1 MPRAYLGPIP
11 HPAIGIRLPDI
22 VIPPVLRAFRMRGVV
37 GTLMLSYNRETA
49 PSKVISEG
57 KHVLLGHTGTSIKE
71 YIGKASHY
79 ADEFGVLIEVEAD
92 HISLMSS
99 PERAIKRITHGGF
112 EYGLSDEEIKNSLT
126 YIEDELK
133 EIKEAGGI
141 DFVTIDTCELVDL
154 GVDKIDEKDL
164 LVRYENEIEESTRRE
179 LERRY
184 LNRKFRFF
192 LSNGKVFEIK
202 FKLEDI
208 ARLSI
213 KYLRSIEYVLKI
225 YDIVRKYNEKEFGV
239 EIAFDELP
247 QVTKPMELFFYMN
260 ELSNR
265 GLTIDFIAPNVGFM
279 KRENYGGELGELA
292 QRVDVLSAITKSF
305 GALLSFHSGS
315 GSHPYSD
322 KGVGVWETI
331 RDASNGMIKYKVSG
345 VYIQLLLEVMSR
357 FPKGSKVRTLYEEI
371 FDKVFEMV
379 KNYVKSKKEL
389 YSQQLESMVND
400 YEVLISKSPEKMR
413 DPRVDFFRHYFFLFQ
428 AITDEK
434 GKRYLRDKVLE
445 VYNEVD
451 DLRSIYER
459 EAIELTLR
467 IIDKLGFREN
477 YLRFLAK

>member
-1 MPRAYLGPIP
+1 VPRAYLGPIP

>member
-22 VIPPVLRAFRMRGVV
+22 VIPPVLRAFKMRDVV

>member
-1 MPRAYLGPIP
+1 VPRAYLGPIP

-22 VIPPVLRAFRMRGVV
+22 VIPPVLRAFKMRDVV

>member
-133 EIKEAGGI
+133 EVKEAGGI

-279 KRENYGGELGELA
+279 KRENYSGELGELA